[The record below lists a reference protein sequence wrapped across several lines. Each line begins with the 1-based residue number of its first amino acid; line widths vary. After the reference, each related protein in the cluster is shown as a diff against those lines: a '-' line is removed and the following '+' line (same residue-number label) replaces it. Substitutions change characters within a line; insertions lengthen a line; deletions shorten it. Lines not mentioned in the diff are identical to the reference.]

1 MLTYIV
7 RRILYSI
14 PVLFF
19 STFFSFLFVS
29 YAGNPVS
36 LLRQNPRISHATLE
50 HEILQQHLN
59 KPVVVRYFYW
69 LQDVFTHKLGNSLVT
84 LQPLWPQISRTMGHT
99 LQFIVLAELIA
110 IVLGVSVGIYS
121 AIRQYSVFDYL
132 FTSISFLGFA
142 MPTFWLALLLQIA
155 FTDIFLH
162 WNVRI
167 FYTSGLNSLPG
178 GPTWSWDR
186 LQHLALPI
194 ATLSIISF
202 ALYSRYMRASMLDVI
217 NSDYVRTARAKGV
230 SEWKVIMRH
239 VFRNALI
246 PITTVAALNFG
257 ALLGGA
263 IVTETV
269 FTLDGIGYFFIQSL
283 QSLDLYAV
291 MDYLLI
297 TAIAVVVFNLIAD
310 ITYGF
315 LDPRIRYD

>member
-19 STFFSFLFVS
+19 ATFFSFIFIS
-29 YAGNPVS
+29 YAGNPVA
-36 LLRQNPRISHATLE
+36 LLRQNPRVPKSTIHNL
-50 HEILQQHLN
+50 IIQQHLN
-59 KPVVVRYFYW
+59 KPVVERYFYW
-69 LQDVFTHKLGNSLVT
+69 LHDVFAHKFGHSLQT
-84 LQPLWPQISRTMGHT
+84 LQPIWPQMTRTMGHT
-99 LQFIVLAELIA
+99 LQFIVISEVLAL
-110 IVLGVSVGIYS
+110 VLGIAVGIYS
-121 AIRQYSVFDYL
+121 AIRQYSVFDYT
-132 FTSISFLGFA
+132 FTTIGFLGFA

-178 GPTWSWDR
+178 GPAWSWDR
-186 LQHLALPI
+186 MQHLALPVM
-194 ATLSIISF
+194 TLLIISF

-230 SEWKVIMRH
+230 SEWRVIMKH

-257 ALLGGA
+257 ALIGGA
-263 IVTETV
+263 LITETV
-269 FTLDGIGYFFIQSL
+269 FSLDGFGFWFVNAL
-283 QSLDLYAV
+283 NSLDLYEMMAYIFVTAV
-291 MDYLLI
+291 
-297 TAIAVVVFNLIAD
+297 AVVVFNLIAD
-310 ITYGF
+310 ILYGF

>member
-7 RRILYSI
+7 RRLLYSI

-29 YAGNPVS
+29 YAGNPVA
-36 LLRQNPRISHATLE
+36 LLRQNPRVPPSTIRHLI
-50 HEILQQHLN
+50 HQQHLDM
-59 KPVVVRYFYW
+59 PVVERYFYW
-69 LQDVFTHKLGNSLVT
+69 LHDVFTQKLGKSLVT
-84 LQPLWPQISRTMGHT
+84 LQPIWPQITRTMGHT
-99 LQFIVLAELIA
+99 AQFIIISEVLAI
-110 IVLGVSVGIYS
+110 ILGVAVGIYS
-121 AIRQYSVFDYL
+121 AIRQYSVFDYA

-142 MPTFWLALLLQIA
+142 MPTFWLALLLQIS

-162 WNVRI
+162 YNIRI
-167 FYTSGLNSLPG
+167 FYTSGLNTIPG
-178 GPTWSWDR
+178 GPTWSLDR

-194 ATLSIISF
+194 MTLLIISF
-202 ALYSRYMRASMLDVI
+202 ALYSRFMRASMLDVI

-230 SEWKVIMRH
+230 SEWRVIMRH

-246 PITTVAALNFG
+246 PVVTVAALNFG

-269 FTLDGIGYFFIQSL
+269 FSLDGIGYWFIQAL
-283 QSLDLYAV
+283 QQLDLYEV

-297 TAIAVVVFNLIAD
+297 TAILIVLFNLIAD
-310 ITYGF
+310 VLYGF